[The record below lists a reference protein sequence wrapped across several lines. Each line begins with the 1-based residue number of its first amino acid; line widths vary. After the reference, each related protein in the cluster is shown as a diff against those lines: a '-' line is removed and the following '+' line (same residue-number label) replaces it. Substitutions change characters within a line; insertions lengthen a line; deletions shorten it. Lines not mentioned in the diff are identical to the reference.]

1 MEHITAAEYN
11 RITAESRETRMKW
24 FKEARFGM
32 FIHYGLFSHFG
43 SGEWCMS
50 QQNYTIEE
58 YEQIARQFAPKP
70 GCTDEWCALA
80 KKAGAKYAVLTTRH
94 HEGFSLWKSDVN
106 PYNSWNYC
114 GRDLVQEFVDSCRKY
129 GLRIGLYSSV
139 MDWHHPDGWRCAFDP
154 EARKRFT
161 DYIEAL
167 NTELLTRYGKIDI
180 LWYDMPHPLRHSES
194 WDSINR
200 NHRLRQLQ
208 PDLLI
213 NNRSKLPEDFST
225 PEESVDP
232 DGDRYWEAC
241 MTFNGI
247 SWGYLDSEQ
256 AAAYSYTPQKIL
268 KMMNICCSH
277 GGNLLLN
284 IGPMADGTVP
294 PEAIAPM
301 ETVGRWLSV
310 NGEAVYGAK
319 AKIGGN
325 YNGCNI
331 NGASASEDRKTI
343 YLWNRIWLKKPTLQL
358 GGYMTAPK
366 SVSLLATGEKIDF
379 ELDGHRLILKNLPTE
394 IPDRIAGVTIIKMEF
409 DEVPQYKTLSYYPHM
424 DYGRNF
430 AGDLVQN

>member
-1 MEHITAAEYN
+1 MNNLPAAEYN
-11 RITAESRETRMKW
+11 RITAETREARMKW

-58 YEQIARQFAPKP
+58 YERVAMQFAPKP

-129 GLRIGLYSSV
+129 GLRIGLYSSI

-154 EARKRFT
+154 DARRRFT

-180 LWYDMPHPLRHSES
+180 LWYDMPYPMRHSES

-208 PDLLI
+208 PDILI

-225 PEESVDP
+225 PEERVDP
-232 DGDRYWEAC
+232 EDRYWEAC

-256 AAAYSYTPQKIL
+256 AAAYSYSPQQIL
-268 KMMNICCSH
+268 RMMNTCCSN

-294 PEAIAPM
+294 PEAIAPL
-301 ETVGRWLSV
+301 ETVGRWLEV
-310 NGEAVYGAK
+310 NGEAVYGMK
-319 AKIGGN
+319 P
-325 YNGCNI
+325 NI
-331 NGASASEDRKTI
+331 NGSFNGCTVNGSSASEDLKTI
-343 YLWNRIWLKKPTLQL
+343 YLWNRIWPKKPTMQL
-358 GGYMTAPK
+358 GGFMTAPK
-366 SVSLLATGEKIDF
+366 AVSFLATGKPIDF
-379 ELDGHRLILKNLPTE
+379 EMDGHRLILKNLPTE
-394 IPDRIAGVTIIKMEF
+394 IPDKIAGITVIKLEF
-409 DEVPQYKTLSYYPHM
+409 DEEVRYKFMSYYPHTN
-424 DYGRNF
+424 YGVNL